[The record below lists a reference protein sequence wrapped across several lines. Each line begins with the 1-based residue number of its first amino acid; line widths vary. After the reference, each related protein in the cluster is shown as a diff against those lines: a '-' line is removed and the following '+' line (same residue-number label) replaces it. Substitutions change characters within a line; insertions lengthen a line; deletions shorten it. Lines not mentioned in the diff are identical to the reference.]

1 MRGYDAAGHMLMT
14 TPASPPP
21 IANMSADTIP
31 ASPSFQPDSQWTLL
45 LRDVSSSARLWR
57 LWTHLGWGD
66 ILKQYRRSF
75 LGPIWI
81 TLNSAIFIVVFSL
94 IGAQLF
100 NLPLDSYLSY
110 FCLGHVF
117 FSFFTAIV
125 NEGCQ
130 TYIASEAFLKQ
141 TPYPKMVFVFRV
153 MWRNLIMLAHNAPIV
168 LGVLWWS
175 GLLGTVQLGW
185 WLLGLCMTVA
195 SATLA
200 VALLGALA
208 ARFRDVP
215 MIVTSLMQISFFV
228 TPVMWQAQQ
237 LTERAQIVVH
247 SNPLAA
253 YLELLRAPLL
263 GHPPSPH
270 SIGMAAGMLVLL
282 GLLFL
287 LTYVKVRRRIVYWL

>member
-1 MRGYDAAGHMLMT
+1 MT
-14 TPASPPP
+14 PSAPVEPSGATAPATPA
-21 IANMSADTIP
+21 AA
-31 ASPSFQPDSQWTLL
+31 SQWALL
-45 LRDVSSSARLWR
+45 QRDLLGSVRLWR

-100 NLPLDSYLSY
+100 NLPLDTYLSY

-117 FSFFTAIV
+117 FTFFSTTI

-141 TPYPKMVFVFRV
+141 TPYPKMTFVFRV
-153 MWRNLIMLAHNAPIV
+153 VWRNLLLLAHNAPIV

-175 GLLGTVQLGW
+175 GLLSQVQLGW
-185 WLLGLCMTVA
+185 WVLGLLLTVG

-200 VALLGALA
+200 VALLGAVA
-208 ARFRDVP
+208 ARFRDIP
-215 MIVTSLMQISFFV
+215 MIVTSVMQISFFV

-237 LTERAQIVVH
+237 LTERAQLVVH
-247 SNPLAA
+247 WNPLAA
-253 YLELLRAPLL
+253 FLELLRAPLL
-263 GHPPSPH
+263 GQAPSTEAWA
-270 SIGMAAGMLVLL
+270 MACAVLALLLVLYL
-282 GLLFL
+282 AV
-287 LTYVKVRRRIVYWL
+287 YVRIRRRIVYWL

>member
-1 MRGYDAAGHMLMT
+1 MNAHAA
-14 TPASPPP
+14 AE
-21 IANMSADTIP
+21 
-31 ASPSFQPDSQWTLL
+31 PSRPKPTSQWLL
-45 LRDVSSSARLWR
+45 LRRDVLASLSLWR

-100 NLPLDSYLSY
+100 NLPLTTYLSY

-117 FSFFTAIV
+117 FSFISSTI

-130 TYIASEAFLKQ
+130 TFIASEAFLKQ
-141 TPYPKMVFVFRV
+141 TPYPKMVFVLRV
-153 MWRNLIMLAHNAPIV
+153 IWRNSLMLAHNAPLI

-175 GLLGTVQLGW
+175 DMLLHARFGW
-185 WLLGLCMTVA
+185 WLLGLALTICC
-195 SATLA
+195 ATLA
-200 VALLGALA
+200 VALLGAMA

-215 MIVTSLMQISFFV
+215 MIITSLMQISFFV

-237 LTERAQIVVH
+237 LTERAQMVVH
-247 SNPLAA
+247 WNPLAA
-253 YLELLRAPLL
+253 FLELLRAPLL
-263 GHPPSPH
+263 GRVPS
-270 SIGMAAGMLVLL
+270 GEAWFMASMVLMVLSVAFLVV
-282 GLLFL
+282 
-287 LTYVKVRRRIVYWL
+287 YVRIRRRIVYWL

>member
-1 MRGYDAAGHMLMT
+1 MT
-14 TPASPPP
+14 TSPPHEL
-21 IANMSADTIP
+21 P
-31 ASPSFQPDSQWTLL
+31 APRSTSQWGLL
-45 LRDVSSSARLWR
+45 LRDVQASVQLWR

-100 NLPLDSYLSY
+100 NLPLDAYLSY

-117 FSFFTAIV
+117 FSFFSATI

-130 TYIASEAFLKQ
+130 TFIASEAFLKQ
-141 TPYPKMVFVFRV
+141 TPYPKMAFVFRV
-153 MWRNLIMLAHNAPIV
+153 LWRNLLMLAHNAPIV

-175 GLLGTVQLGW
+175 GLLWKVQWGW
-185 WLLGLCMTVA
+185 WLLGLALTVGTA
-195 SATLA
+195 ILA
-200 VALLGALA
+200 VALLGAMA

-237 LTERAQIVVH
+237 LTERAQLVVH

-253 YLELLRAPLL
+253 FLELLRAPLL
-263 GHPPSPH
+263 GQVPS
-270 SIGMAAGMLVLL
+270 SEAWALASAMLVLL
-282 GLLFL
+282 AGLYLAV
-287 LTYVKVRRRIVYWL
+287 YVRIRRRIVYWL

>member
-1 MRGYDAAGHMLMT
+1 MT
-14 TPASPPP
+14 PSA
-21 IANMSADTIP
+21 SADRP
-31 ASPSFQPDSQWTLL
+31 LPQPTSQWLL
-45 LRDVSSSARLWR
+45 LQRDVLSSVRLWR

-100 NLPLDSYLSY
+100 NLPLDTYLSY

-117 FSFFTAIV
+117 FSFISATI

-141 TPYPKMVFVFRV
+141 TPYPKMAFVFRV
-153 MWRNLIMLAHNAPIV
+153 LWRNVLMLAHNAPIV

-175 GLLGTVQLGW
+175 GLLWKMQLGW
-185 WLLGLCMTVA
+185 WLLGLLLTLSA
-195 SATLA
+195 ATLA
-200 VALLGALA
+200 VALLGAMA

-215 MIVTSLMQISFFV
+215 MIVTSVMQISFFV

-237 LTERAQIVVH
+237 LTERAQMVVH
-247 SNPLAA
+247 WNPLAA
-253 YLELLRAPLL
+253 FLELLRAPLL
-263 GHPPSPH
+263 GQVPS
-270 SIGMAAGMLVLL
+270 GEAWAMASAVLAVLGVLYLVV
-282 GLLFL
+282 
-287 LTYVKVRRRIVYWL
+287 YVRIRRRIVYWL

>member
-1 MRGYDAAGHMLMT
+1 MSAHTSPT
-14 TPASPPP
+14 TPS
-21 IANMSADTIP
+21 TR
-31 ASPSFQPDSQWTLL
+31 PSSQWVLL
-45 LRDVSSSARLWR
+45 QRDVLSSMGLWR

-100 NLPLDSYLSY
+100 NQPLEAYLSY

-117 FSFFTAIV
+117 FTFISTTV

-153 MWRNLIMLAHNAPIV
+153 LWRNLLMLAHNAPIV

-175 GLLGTVQLGW
+175 GLLWTVQLGW
-185 WLLGLCMTVA
+185 WLLGLALTM
-195 SATLA
+195 ATAILA
-200 VALLGALA
+200 VALLGAMA

-215 MIVTSLMQISFFV
+215 MIITSVMQISFFV
-228 TPVMWQAQQ
+228 TPVMWQTQQ
-237 LTERAQIVVH
+237 LTERAQLVVH
-247 SNPLAA
+247 WNPLAA
-253 YLELLRAPLL
+253 FLELLRAPLL
-263 GHPPSPH
+263 GQPPSDE
-270 SIGMAAGMLVLL
+270 AWALATAMLLLL
-282 GLLFL
+282 GALYLVV
-287 LTYVKVRRRIVYWL
+287 YVRIRRRIVYWL

>member
-1 MRGYDAAGHMLMT
+1 MT
-14 TPASPPP
+14 PSA
-21 IANMSADTIP
+21 SADRP
-31 ASPSFQPDSQWTLL
+31 SPQPTSQWLL
-45 LRDVSSSARLWR
+45 LQRDVLSSVRLWR

-100 NLPLDSYLSY
+100 NLPLDTYLSY

-117 FSFFTAIV
+117 FSFISATI

-141 TPYPKMVFVFRV
+141 TPYPKMAFVFRV
-153 MWRNLIMLAHNAPIV
+153 LWRNVLMLAHNAPIV

-175 GLLGTVQLGW
+175 GLLWKMQLGW
-185 WLLGLCMTVA
+185 WLLGLLLTLSA
-195 SATLA
+195 ATLA
-200 VALLGALA
+200 VALLGAMA

-215 MIVTSLMQISFFV
+215 MIVTSVMQISFFV

-237 LTERAQIVVH
+237 LTERAQMVVH
-247 SNPLAA
+247 WNPLAA
-253 YLELLRAPLL
+253 FLELLRAPLL
-263 GHPPSPH
+263 GQVPS
-270 SIGMAAGMLVLL
+270 GEAWAMASAVLAVLGVLYLVV
-282 GLLFL
+282 
-287 LTYVKVRRRIVYWL
+287 YVRIRRRIVYWL

>member
-1 MRGYDAAGHMLMT
+1 MV
-14 TPASPPP
+14 AS
-21 IANMSADTIP
+21 
-31 ASPSFQPDSQWTLL
+31 
-45 LRDVSSSARLWR
+45 VRLWR

-100 NLPLDSYLSY
+100 NLPLDTYLSY

-117 FSFFTAIV
+117 FSFISATI

-130 TYIASEAFLKQ
+130 TFIASEAFLKQ
-141 TPYPKMVFVFRV
+141 TPYPKMTFVFRV
-153 MWRNLIMLAHNAPIV
+153 IWRNLLMLAHNAPIV

-175 GLLGTVQLGW
+175 GLLWKMQVGW
-185 WLLGLCMTVA
+185 WLLGLVLTMCA
-195 SATLA
+195 ATLA
-200 VALLGALA
+200 VALLGAMA

-215 MIVTSLMQISFFV
+215 MIVTSVMQISFFV

-237 LTERAQIVVH
+237 LTERAQLVVH
-247 SNPLAA
+247 WNPLAA
-253 YLELLRAPLL
+253 FLELLRAPLIGQVPSGEAWAMASAVLAVL
-263 GHPPSPH
+263 GVLY
-270 SIGMAAGMLVLL
+270 LVV
-282 GLLFL
+282 
-287 LTYVKVRRRIVYWL
+287 YVRVRRRIVYWL

>member
-1 MRGYDAAGHMLMT
+1 MST
-14 TPASPPP
+14 SASPAPTAVARP
-21 IANMSADTIP
+21 T
-31 ASPSFQPDSQWTLL
+31 SQWSLL
-45 LRDVSSSARLWR
+45 QRDMLASVGLWR

-100 NLPLDSYLSY
+100 NLPLDTYLSY

-117 FSFFTAIV
+117 FSFFSATI

-130 TYIASEAFLKQ
+130 TYIAAEAFLKQ

-153 MWRNLIMLAHNAPIV
+153 IWRNLLMLAHNAPIV
-168 LGVLWWS
+168 LAVLWWS
-175 GLLGTVQLGW
+175 GLLGEVQLGW
-185 WLLGLCMTVA
+185 WVLGLALTLC

-200 VALLGALA
+200 VALLGAMA

-215 MIVTSLMQISFFV
+215 MIITSVMQISFFV

-237 LTERAQIVVH
+237 LTERAQLVVH
-247 SNPLAA
+247 WNPLAA
-253 YLELLRAPLL
+253 FLELLRAPLL
-263 GHPPSPH
+263 GQVPS
-270 SIGMAAGMLVLL
+270 GEAWALATAVL
-282 GLLFL
+282 GLLVVSYL
-287 LTYVKVRRRIVYWL
+287 AVYVRIRRRIVYWL